1 MTVYKRH
8 STSLFFIFSYSN
20 NNYQAE
26 FCPSQDGKMDQHKK
40 QNNPIFSQIN
50 SSNKALQILISLSVL
65 AIIASQYSSLVSYLS
80 SIKLLSYCTTDRHC
94 IFLICNGL
102 MLLVIKT
109 SGLFASP
116 TPPGTEFYRDSHVIR
131 HHHIQL
137 SHHQSADFR
146 ENVHVKNNVEINQ
159 FTESNKK
166 NVKLQSA
173 DMPEAKAETNI
184 IVVTEVEEAKIE
196 IKEMDQGGECVTSTA
211 DCVEK
216 EVINDLDLVDE
227 QQVHKEEEE
236 EHEMSTE
243 ELNKKCD
250 DFIRKMKY
258 GIKKESTLVMV

>member
-1 MTVYKRH
+1 
-8 STSLFFIFSYSN
+8 
-20 NNYQAE
+20 
-26 FCPSQDGKMDQHKK
+26 MDQHKK

-65 AIIASQYSSLVSYLS
+65 AIIASQYSSLLSYLS

-131 HHHIQL
+131 HHHVQL

-146 ENVHVKNNVEINQ
+146 ENVLVKNTVGFDQ
-159 FTESNKK
+159 FTESDTKK
-166 NVKLQSA
+166 NVMLQSD
-173 DMPEAKAETNI
+173 DMPEAEAGINI
-184 IVVTEVEEAKIE
+184 KVVTEAEVEQAKIE
-196 IKEMDQGGECVTSTA
+196 ITEMDQGGECVTSAA

-216 EVINDLDLVDE
+216 EAINDLDLVDK
-227 QQVHKEEEE
+227 QQVHEEEEE
-236 EHEMSTE
+236 EHEIMLWSTE

-258 GIKKESTLVMV
+258 GIKNEAPLVMV